1 MYDIIII
8 GGGPAGLTAALYA
21 RRANKTVLIIEK
33 GSFGGQ
39 ITYSP
44 KVENIPGTKVI
55 SGAEFAENLSNQAM
69 NLGAEVELEA
79 GTMLYFKSEQFEDE
93 KDFGSAIECLMKSHE
108 RYNPKEFGYEYD
120 CENAPVFNFG
130 ASLEMGAKIA
140 FPVKK
145 C

>member
-1 MYDIIII
+1 MDKNTMIC
-8 GGGPAGLTAALYA
+8 
-21 RRANKTVLIIEK
+21 TVMPVERPKRKLIILRSQNAHGYWEFCEEK
-33 GSFGGQ
+33 GCEWEGILNS
-39 ITYSP
+39 
-44 KVENIPGTKVI
+44 IP
-55 SGAEFAENLSNQAM
+55 
-69 NLGAEVELEA
+69 
-79 GTMLYFKSEQFEDE
+79 E
-93 KDFGSAIECLMKSHE
+93 KMDFGSAIECVMKSHE